1 MLTPSNYND
10 RVVALR
16 YVYVLALS
24 LWFGGTV
31 TIGGIASP
39 VSEAVQRRFF
49 LTSYVTGG
57 LVLATLF
64 GMALLGPRPSGFF
77 ARFAVATAMFAITL
91 YAGIQLR
98 SLPINLLAPIAIGGL
113 ALLFWEARDG
123 TRAA

>member
-24 LWFGGTV
+24 MWFGGTI

-39 VSEAVQRRFF
+39 VSEVVQRRFF
-49 LTSYVTGG
+49 LTSYLAGS
-57 LVLATLF
+57 LVLTTLF
-64 GMALLGPRPSGFF
+64 AMALLGPRPSGFF
-77 ARFAVATAMFAITL
+77 ARFAVAAAMFAITL
-91 YAGIQLR
+91 YAGQLR
-98 SLPINLLAPIAIGGL
+98 SLPINLLAPIAAGGL

>member
-24 LWFGGTV
+24 LWFGGTI

-39 VSEAVQRRFF
+39 VSETVQRRFF
-49 LTSYVTGG
+49 LTSYISGA
-57 LVLATLF
+57 LVLTTLF

-77 ARFAVATAMFAITL
+77 ARFAVAAAMFAVTL
-91 YAGIQLR
+91 YAGLELR
-98 SLPINLLAPIAIGGL
+98 SLPFNLLAPIAIGGL